1 MPIIHPAHSAAAPIR
16 EAVVAQV
23 RLLVGGTG
31 DDTVERNRQDT
42 GLFGPDSAIWKVHG
56 DFTSMMVGG
65 ITALL
70 LQMLHP
76 GALAG
81 VWDHSNF
88 RQDMSGRLKRTARF
102 IAGVTYGDRSEA
114 QGLIDHVRSIHDRVV
129 GVLPDGSP
137 YSADD
142 PDLLTW
148 VHVAEVSAFLS
159 AYIRY
164 AAPDFPPQEQDRY
177 LREAAEIARRLGA
190 TDVPQSRSE
199 IAAYLRSVRPRLRYD
214 QRTAAAPAMAL
225 AFDAAKDLLPD
236 WAAEMHGLRLSP
248 ARRFAARAG
257 VQAIGRGMRWA
268 LVNSAEARAR
278 RRADQLQ
285 SAGATA

>member
-1 MPIIHPAHSAAAPIR
+1 
-16 EAVVAQV
+16 
-23 RLLVGGTG
+23 
-31 DDTVERNRQDT
+31 
-42 GLFGPDSAIWKVHG
+42 
-56 DFTSMMVGG
+56 
-65 ITALL
+65 
-70 LQMLHP
+70 
-76 GALAG
+76 
-81 VWDHSNF
+81 
-88 RQDMSGRLKRTARF
+88 
-102 IAGVTYGDRSEA
+102 
-114 QGLIDHVRSIHDRVV
+114 VRSIHDRVV

-214 QRTAAAPAMAL
+214 QRTGEVAAALLSQRAPSAAAAPAMAL